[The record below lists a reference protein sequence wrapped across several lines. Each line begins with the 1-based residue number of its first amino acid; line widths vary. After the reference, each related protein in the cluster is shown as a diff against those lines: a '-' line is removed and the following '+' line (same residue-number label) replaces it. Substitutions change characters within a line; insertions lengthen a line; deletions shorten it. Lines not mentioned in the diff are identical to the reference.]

1 MLSIEQVRGLTS
13 DFRWL
18 GDNNPNYGFSN
29 NGLWLMVQFTHFT
42 DNQNWVIDVN
52 YSQLT
57 MVDFY
62 IIADDQIIAKKQQ
75 GSRRAGQRHRIPIFE
90 TSIPPNKPIEL
101 YIRVQSDRSPLIV
114 PVSIRSQTNYS
125 NVMLTDS
132 ILWGLFYGGLIILVI
147 YNVVLFFSMREISLL
162 VYCGYISTVLIWQF
176 VWGGHIHWLT
186 SSATTLWLIDQI
198 NIIFIAIGIISGI
211 FSITFLNTRVNA
223 PKSHTLVTVILYM
236 LGLLALISALT
247 TTTIWLNLV
256 IYAVAILAIC
266 SYIAAGLE
274 SYANKFQP
282 ARYFIFAWG
291 ILASGAIGGI
301 LSLIGVLPSNHFT
314 AHCFQIGVFLEAGLF
329 SIALMDKSR
338 NQLKMEVAQATDDLC
353 NNMELIEEQNVRLDI
368 ARKDA
373 IKASHVKSQFLAN
386 MSHEIRTPLNAI
398 LGFSRELSTAS
409 LTTEKLEQ
417 VKIINDAADNLLII
431 VNDVLDFSKI
441 EAGKLTLNNQPF
453 SPNQL
458 FEEIISVMA
467 KSAHQQHLE
476 FIYQLEPL
484 PDKLIG
490 DAFRIKQILN
500 NLLGNALKFTSQG
513 HILFSARGE
522 NQAHGLYELTLKIE
536 DTGIGISRQDRKKLF
551 SAFSQV
557 DEALNRSYQGTG
569 LGLVISQELI
579 KLMRGRLALTSI
591 IGKGSTFIVSLKMS
605 QLTDRCFLS
614 PSEEWQDKHVVI
626 FDPIPISRNASA
638 KLLCFLG
645 AKVTCV
651 ESIMYLNELRSSCD
665 HFDYLFACIPQARLD
680 SRNDVLSYLLEFKAD
695 KRVLLYSGLEPF
707 THYPSLSHHFDTQLR
722 LPLTPGKIEDLFK
735 TPQFVDTTPT
745 QQQLVN
751 LPRVKILAVDDMDM
765 NLKLI
770 DTWLATSPADLTL
783 CSSGEDAVA
792 KCHLE
797 EYDLILM
804 DVQMPNMDGL
814 QATQKIRK
822 TTLNLGTPIVAVTA
836 HAFKE
841 DQERLLAL
849 GMDDYLPKPIELG
862 QLIGI
867 INRWCEPV
875 DSEREKFPSLN
886 WSLALSRAHGNEQVA
901 KEMLASFIQ
910 QLPFCIE
917 AINKAWVSSDLGELF
932 HQVHRIH
939 GASCYIGA
947 SQFQSLCKLLEQ
959 AIKLDRQDLINDRV
973 PELLSESNALIE
985 VARDKLA

>member
-132 ILWGLFYGGLIILVI
+132 ILWGLFYGGLIILVF
-147 YNVVLFFSMREISLL
+147 YNLVLFFSMREISLF

-223 PKSHTLVTVILYM
+223 PKSHTLVTLVLYM

-291 ILASGAIGGI
+291 ILASAAIGGI

-417 VKIINDAADNLLII
+417 VKIIN
-431 VNDVLDFSKI
+431 
-441 EAGKLTLNNQPF
+441 G
-453 SPNQL
+453 
-458 FEEIISVMA
+458 
-467 KSAHQQHLE
+467 
-476 FIYQLEPL
+476 
-484 PDKLIG
+484 
-490 DAFRIKQILN
+490 
-500 NLLGNALKFTSQG
+500 
-513 HILFSARGE
+513 RG
-522 NQAHGLYELTLKIE
+522 
-536 DTGIGISRQDRKKLF
+536 
-551 SAFSQV
+551 
-557 DEALNRSYQGTG
+557 
-569 LGLVISQELI
+569 
-579 KLMRGRLALTSI
+579 
-591 IGKGSTFIVSLKMS
+591 
-605 QLTDRCFLS
+605 
-614 PSEEWQDKHVVI
+614 
-626 FDPIPISRNASA
+626 
-638 KLLCFLG
+638 
-645 AKVTCV
+645 
-651 ESIMYLNELRSSCD
+651 
-665 HFDYLFACIPQARLD
+665 
-680 SRNDVLSYLLEFKAD
+680 
-695 KRVLLYSGLEPF
+695 
-707 THYPSLSHHFDTQLR
+707 
-722 LPLTPGKIEDLFK
+722 
-735 TPQFVDTTPT
+735 
-745 QQQLVN
+745 
-751 LPRVKILAVDDMDM
+751 
-765 NLKLI
+765 
-770 DTWLATSPADLTL
+770 
-783 CSSGEDAVA
+783 
-792 KCHLE
+792 
-797 EYDLILM
+797 
-804 DVQMPNMDGL
+804 
-814 QATQKIRK
+814 
-822 TTLNLGTPIVAVTA
+822 
-836 HAFKE
+836 
-841 DQERLLAL
+841 
-849 GMDDYLPKPIELG
+849 
-862 QLIGI
+862 
-867 INRWCEPV
+867 
-875 DSEREKFPSLN
+875 
-886 WSLALSRAHGNEQVA
+886 
-901 KEMLASFIQ
+901 
-910 QLPFCIE
+910 
-917 AINKAWVSSDLGELF
+917 
-932 HQVHRIH
+932 
-939 GASCYIGA
+939 
-947 SQFQSLCKLLEQ
+947 
-959 AIKLDRQDLINDRV
+959 
-973 PELLSESNALIE
+973 
-985 VARDKLA
+985 